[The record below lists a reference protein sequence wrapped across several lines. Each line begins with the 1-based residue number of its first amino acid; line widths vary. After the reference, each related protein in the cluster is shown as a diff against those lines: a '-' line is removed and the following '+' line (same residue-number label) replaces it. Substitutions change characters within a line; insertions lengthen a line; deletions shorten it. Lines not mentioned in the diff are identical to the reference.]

1 MQIAQGMKLCAAACL
16 AATLMDTSAA
26 LPGRIEYAVNFGKE
40 SASVGRFLPVGSTYW
55 QEGKSWNQ
63 IKNETFTAP
72 SGYED
77 CADIYRTYVYPTDTT
92 AGLSAVYR
100 FPGLT
105 PGNIYTVRVHVAE
118 VYFQW
123 ADCRK
128 FDVNVNGETKI
139 AALDPFALAGN
150 RLYQGAYAD
159 ISASADESGTLTVAF
174 TNVKDQF
181 NVAAIEI
188 FADGDSLPVP
198 APRVCRES
206 RGVNRLTMETRNAA
220 YLYDVECRSGE
231 SGAARVLASGVSG
244 LRVIDIRGTET
255 TQYRARAVSGGS
267 VGEWSAWTPVDASA
281 PSSDA
286 PILIAC
292 AEAGQAAP
300 EGWLKDEPFRVFPS
314 ESVVEFKTWWKE
326 FNLSWFAESER
337 PPLLV
342 FQLAV
347 TASGSPLSYR
357 FAGLDP
363 ERTYRVRIH
372 QMEPWDKVTSG
383 GWRQYAYHF
392 NNALERATALTGE
405 TVVDPYIL
413 AGNAICKAAAVD
425 YDIDPDSAGTITVTG
440 ENVNMQ
446 PYWFG
451 FEIHPLGEVK
461 DPNPPGLCIFV
472 R

>member
-40 SASVGRFLPVGSTYW
+40 SASVGRFLPVGATFW
-55 QEGKSWNQ
+55 KEGKAWNQ
-63 IKNETFTAP
+63 STSSAVSPAE
-72 SGYED
+72 GYD
-77 CADIYRTYVYPTDTT
+77 DVSDIYRTYVYPNDAT
-92 AGLSAVYR
+92 AGLSAAYLL
-100 FPGLT
+100 PGLT
-105 PGNIYTVRVHVAE
+105 PGASYTLRLHVCE
-118 VYFQW
+118 VYFT
-123 ADCRK
+123 DIGYRT
-128 FDVNVNGETKI
+128 FDVKVNGVAK
-139 AALDPFALAGN
+139 ASGVDAYSLAGGK
-150 RLYQGAYAD
+150 LKGAYVDIPVEAD
-159 ISASADESGTLTVAF
+159 SSGSLAVEFVNVVNQYNVCALEVFSASDAP
-174 TNVKDQF
+174 
-181 NVAAIEI
+181 
-188 FADGDSLPVP
+188 PVP
-198 APRVCRES
+198 VPRVCRES
-206 RGVNRLTMETRNAA
+206 RGVNRLTLETRNAA

-314 ESVVEFKTWWKE
+314 GAGDPGWTAWKD
-326 FNLSWFAESER
+326 FDLSWFGESER
-337 PPLLV
+337 PPLKV
-342 FQLAV
+342 FNLGLKSSSTLA
-347 TASGSPLSYR
+347 YR
-357 FAGLDP
+357 FAGLDSA
-363 ERTYRVRIH
+363 RRYRVRIH
-372 QMEPWDKVTSG
+372 QMEPWADVNSG

-392 NNALERATALTGE
+392 DNALDRAQALTGE

-413 AGNAICKAAAVD
+413 AGNATWKAAAID
-425 YDIDPDSAGTITVTG
+425 YEVSPDCAGSVLVVG
-440 ENVNMQ
+440 EYIKDQ

-461 DPNPPGLCIFV
+461 DPNPPGLSIIV

>member
-16 AATLMDTSAA
+16 AAALTDASAA
-26 LPGRIEYAVNFGKE
+26 LPGRVEYAVNFGK
-40 SASVGRFLPVGSTYW
+40 ASEPVGRFLPVGSTYW
-55 QEGKSWNQ
+55 QEGKAWDQ

-77 CADIYRTYVYPTDTT
+77 CADIYRTYIYPDDAT
-92 AGLSAVYR
+92 AGLSAAYVL
-100 FPGLT
+100 PGLT
-105 PGNIYTVRVHVAE
+105 PGASYTLRLHLCE
-118 VYFQW
+118 VYFT
-123 ADCRK
+123 ASGYRT
-128 FDVNVNGETKI
+128 FDVKVNGVAKASGVDAYE
-139 AALDPFALAGN
+139 LAGGK
-150 RLYQGAYAD
+150 LQGVYVD
-159 ISASADESGTLTVAF
+159 ISVEADSSGSLTVEF
-174 TNVKDQF
+174 V
-181 NVAAIEI
+181 NVANQYNVCALEV
-188 FADGDSLPVP
+188 FSGAAGLPVP
-198 APRVCRES
+198 VPRVCRES
-206 RGVNRLTMETRNAA
+206 RGVNRLTLETRNAA
-220 YLYDVECRSGE
+220 YLYDVERRTGE
-231 SGAARVLASGVSG
+231 GGAGRILASGVSG

-314 ESVVEFKTWWKE
+314 GAGDPGWTAWKD
-326 FNLSWFAESER
+326 FDLSWFGESER
-337 PPLLV
+337 PPLKV
-342 FQLAV
+342 FNLGLKSSSTLA
-347 TASGSPLSYR
+347 YR
-357 FAGLDP
+357 FAGLDSA
-363 ERTYRVRIH
+363 RRYRVRIH
-372 QMEPWDKVTSG
+372 QMEPWTDVNSG

-392 NNALERATALTGE
+392 DNALDRAQALTGE

-413 AGNAICKAAAVD
+413 AGNATWKAAAID
-425 YDIDPDSAGTITVTG
+425 YEVSPDCAGSVLVVG
-440 ENVNMQ
+440 EYINDQ

-461 DPNPPGLCIFV
+461 DPNPPGLSIIV

>member
-1 MQIAQGMKLCAAACL
+1 MQIAQGMKLCAAAGL
-16 AATLMDTSAA
+16 FAASTGAFAA

-40 SASVGRFLPVGSTYW
+40 SAQTGRFLPVGSTYW

-198 APRVCRES
+198 VPRVRREL
-206 RGVNRLTMETRNAA
+206 RGVNAIVVESRNAA
-220 YLYDVECRSGE
+220 YLYDIERREGG
-231 SGAARVLASGVSG
+231 SGAARDFATGVSG
-244 LRVIDIRGTET
+244 LRQIDIRGKET
-255 TQYRARAVSGGS
+255 TQYRARAVLCGAK
-267 VGEWSAWTPVDASA
+267 GEWSEWVSVDSSA
-281 PSSDA
+281 YASDA
-286 PILIAC
+286 VLKIAC
-292 AEAGQAAP
+292 AESGRAAP
-300 EGWLKDEPFRVFPS
+300 EGWLKDTQFRVFPAGAAIDYY
-314 ESVVEFKTWWKE
+314 ENWIVY
-326 FNLSWFAESER
+326 NLSNNYTAVER
-337 PPLLV
+337 PSNDV
-342 FQLAV
+342 FALAV
-347 TASGSPLSYR
+347 KSNISLAYR
-357 FAGLDP
+357 IIGLDSA
-363 ERTYRVRIH
+363 RSYRVRIH
-372 QMEPWDKVTSG
+372 QMEPWTAVNSA
-383 GWRQYAYHF
+383 GWRYFAYHF
-392 NNALERATALTGE
+392 NNSPDKATALTGE
-405 TVVDPYIL
+405 TQVDPYVL
-413 AGNAICKAAAVD
+413 AGNATCMGAAVD
-425 YDIDPDSAGTITVTG
+425 YEVTPDSAGTVLVAA
-440 ENVNMQ
+440 ENLKDA

>member
-1 MQIAQGMKLCAAACL
+1 MAK
-16 AATLMDTSAA
+16 
-26 LPGRIEYAVNFGKE
+26 
-40 SASVGRFLPVGSTYW
+40 ASGVD
-55 QEGKSWNQ
+55 
-63 IKNETFTAP
+63 A
-72 SGYED
+72 YE
-77 CADIYRTYVYPTDTT
+77 
-92 AGLSAVYR
+92 
-100 FPGLT
+100 
-105 PGNIYTVRVHVAE
+105 
-118 VYFQW
+118 
-123 ADCRK
+123 
-128 FDVNVNGETKI
+128 
-139 AALDPFALAGN
+139 LAGGK
-150 RLYQGAYAD
+150 LQGAYVDIPVEAD
-159 ISASADESGTLTVAF
+159 SSGSLAVEFVNVVNQYNVCALEVFSASDA
-174 TNVKDQF
+174 
-181 NVAAIEI
+181 
-188 FADGDSLPVP
+188 LPVP
-198 APRVCRES
+198 EPRVCRES

-314 ESVVEFKTWWKE
+314 GAGDPGWTAWKD
-326 FNLSWFAESER
+326 FDLSWFGESER
-337 PPLLV
+337 PPLKV
-342 FQLAV
+342 FNLGLKSSSTLA
-347 TASGSPLSYR
+347 YR
-357 FAGLDP
+357 FAGLDSA
-363 ERTYRVRIH
+363 RRYRVRIH
-372 QMEPWDKVTSG
+372 QMEPWADVNSG

-392 NNALERATALTGE
+392 DNALDRAQALTGE

-413 AGNAICKAAAVD
+413 AGNATWKAAAID
-425 YDIDPDSAGTITVTG
+425 YEVSPDCAGSVLVVG
-440 ENVNMQ
+440 EYIKDQ

-461 DPNPPGLCIFV
+461 DPNPPGLSIIV

>member
-206 RGVNRLTMETRNAA
+206 RGVNRLTLETRNAA
-220 YLYDVECRSGE
+220 YRYDVECRSGE

-314 ESVVEFKTWWKE
+314 GAGDPGWTAWKD
-326 FNLSWFAESER
+326 FDLSWFGESER
-337 PPLLV
+337 PPLKV
-342 FQLAV
+342 FNLGLKSSSTLA
-347 TASGSPLSYR
+347 YR
-357 FAGLDP
+357 FAGLDSA
-363 ERTYRVRIH
+363 RRYRVRIH
-372 QMEPWDKVTSG
+372 QMEPWADVNSG

-392 NNALERATALTGE
+392 DNALDRAQALTGE

-413 AGNAICKAAAVD
+413 AGNATWKAAAID
-425 YDIDPDSAGTITVTG
+425 YEVSPDCAGSVLVVG
-440 ENVNMQ
+440 EYIKDQ

-461 DPNPPGLCIFV
+461 DPNPPGLSIIV